1 MVAGLTKSVGCQ
13 LVIHVLGCQTQ
24 KWARVTMNKNHK
36 GSKAQSKQ
44 YMTGWTG
51 LLHLVSESTHWL
63 SDCANRVV
71 GLFKKD
77 GL

>member
-1 MVAGLTKSVGCQ
+1 MVVGFTKSVGCQ

-24 KWARVTMNKNHK
+24 KWARVTMNKNHE

-51 LLHLVSESTHWL
+51 LLHLVSESTSL
-63 SDCANRVV
+63 AIRLCQQSCRT
-71 GLFKKD
+71 L
-77 GL
+77 